1 MQDDSEQSTKDAKAG
16 LTIEIVAPDISRST
30 GKEPGA
36 RDIVMEDIGVSAA
49 LAAIFSWKNYR
60 VYLATAWIF
69 SAASIINLFFTLYV
83 RAIGWDYTTIGMVI
97 AASTSVSIL
106 MRIAGGYIGD
116 TVDRKKLAVFSMALG
131 AMYFLI
137 LGLFTELWAIVIA
150 LFVYASIDIAK
161 GGSSAY
167 ILDNI
172 PREHSGLGLSLFTA
186 GRVLGV
192 VTLICV
198 NLLLPFYGF
207 PATFR
212 LLAIIGGL
220 SLVFSTGLRTAFLD
234 PCPPTRNRRT
244 ERLWK
249 DFLLENG
256 RTIRTLLKL
265 LPGAIIII
273 TLDAFSDSLF
283 NFGALLY
290 ANEYLG
296 ISINSISIMLATVLL
311 ISVPL
316 LLKIGRLSDRWGIRK
331 SALVIYSVMPLC
343 MGLLVIAPQ
352 YPIWAPQSWIDSA
365 NAFIDGLGV
374 IYTTVFLAIVLK
386 RINDGLWWLIVTI
399 LIQKNLPH
407 KDTAKFL
414 AAFWYI
420 VYIFMSLGPLLGG
433 YIFTYLNQPILFLV
447 TFIINITILVVIYTR
462 GLINE
467 KNMTQEIQQDS

>member
-1 MQDDSEQSTKDAKAG
+1 M
-16 LTIEIVAPDISRST
+16 TIEIVAPEKSKKT
-30 GKEPGA
+30 GKELGA
-36 RDIVMEDIGVSAA
+36 RDIVMEDTGLSAA

-69 SAASIINLFFTLYV
+69 SAASTINSFFNLYV
-83 RAIGWDYTTIGMVI
+83 RAIGWDYTTIGAVI
-97 AASTSVSIL
+97 SVTTSISIL

-116 TVDRKKLAVFSMALG
+116 VVDRKRLAVLSMALG
-131 AMYFLI
+131 AIYFLI
-137 LGLFTELWAIVIA
+137 IGLFTDLWAIVIA
-150 LFVYASIDIAK
+150 LFVYATIDIAK

-192 VTLICV
+192 VSLICV
-198 NLLLPFYGF
+198 NLLLPLYGF
-207 PATFR
+207 PSTFR
-212 LLAIIGGL
+212 LVAVIGGIT
-220 SLVFSTGLRTAFLD
+220 LVVSSGLRTVYLD
-234 PCPPTRNRRT
+234 PCPPKRDRRT

-249 DFLLENG
+249 DFLLENW
-256 RTIRTLLKL
+256 RTIRTLLKI

-273 TLDAFSDSLF
+273 ALDAFSDSLF

-316 LLKIGRLSDRWGIRK
+316 LLKIGRLSDRWGVRK
-331 SALVIYSVMPLC
+331 TALIIYSVMPLC

-352 YPIWAPQSWIDSA
+352 YPIWAPQSWVDSA
-365 NAFIDGLGV
+365 NAFVDGLGV
-374 IYTTVFLAIVLK
+374 IYTTVFVAIVLK
-386 RINDGLWWLIVTI
+386 RINDTLWWLIVTVM
-399 LIQKNLPH
+399 IQKILPH

-420 VYIFMSLGPLLGG
+420 VYIFMSLGPLVGG
-433 YIFTYLNQPILFLV
+433 YIFTYLDQPVLFLV
-447 TFIINITILVVIYTR
+447 TFVINIVILFVIYTR
-462 GLINE
+462 GLTSE
-467 KNMTQEIQQDS
+467 KNKVEEPQQDS